1 MGRSIKLSASLICA
15 DLLNL
20 QRDLS
25 ILEKGGFHYIHFDM
39 MDGHFVP
46 RIGLGASFLRQITG
60 GQSLPVEVHLMVAD
74 PVRYIA
80 EIAEAGATM
89 ISFHYET
96 GTDIYRTVSCIKDC
110 GMKAG
115 IALRPFTPLCHIEPL
130 LDYLD
135 MVLLMAY
142 SPGTTGQSSAQNFG
156 TRVGALHELL
166 QQRGREQVD
175 IAVDGGVSEEVIPKF
190 AKQGANFFVFGTSGL
205 FMPDRDLEQQVGT
218 IQRIVRGL

>member
-1 MGRSIKLSASLICA
+1 MARSVKLSASLICA

-25 ILEKGGFHYIHFDM
+25 TLEKGGFHYIHFDI

-46 RIGLGASFLRQITG
+46 RIGLGISFLRQITG

-80 EIAEAGATM
+80 EIAKAGASM
-89 ISFHYET
+89 ASFHYET

-142 SPGTTGQSSAQNFG
+142 SPGTTGQSPVQDFEG
-156 TRVGALHELL
+156 RVGALHNLL
-166 QQRGREQVD
+166 QKHGREQVD
-175 IAVDGGVSEEVIPKF
+175 IAVDGGVSEERIPKL
-190 AKQGANFFVFGTSGL
+190 AEKGANFFVFGTSGL
-205 FMPDRDLEQQVGT
+205 FMPHRDLEQQVST
-218 IQRIVRGL
+218 IQRIVDRL